1 MFITLF
7 VTCSSLPPLFPP
19 PSCSLCRLLSSV
31 RLQLDKG
38 LGVGAVVDLDI
49 DLGVF
54 LALLLLSEQPSAVA
68 QKITGQAESQ
78 QAQDQ

>member
-7 VTCSSLPPLFPP
+7 VTCSPLSPPFSP

-49 DLGVF
+49 DFGVF
-54 LALLLLSEQPSAVA
+54 LALLLLSAQLSAVA